1 MKAKWQQ
8 EVKDLLA
15 SSEFRGWWE
24 GLCAA
29 EALLERTSAELE
41 EQLGQVTLLEFR
53 AEYSQ
58 KKGIDTL
65 DRSNENE
72 YAAEGMQAEAS
83 ELENKALEAVARFE
97 ELRFLVSDL
106 WSKLGAREHQ
116 MEHARAAGE
125 KGKVKSLERE
135 VRLTREEYEKEM
147 AKKVR
152 AWDDVERMWGR
163 ALEINLMIAENRICS
178 RKVRR
183 QSEQNFL
190 ESERHRQNAE
200 KLNREAK
207 ASEERLNEL
216 EQKIGDL
223 YRKAAQRFNCISEKE
238 FLYWQQRE
246 NNKLVW
252 AVPLVEDRSSYNI
265 EITPLTLYQVDRV
278 RGVEFIEP
286 VPERVVPED
295 EDSRIDEFFRAGPD
309 GPGARTDRQ
318 E

>member
-15 SSEFRGWWE
+15 SPEFTRWWE
-24 GLCAA
+24 DLCTTEA
-29 EALLERTSAELE
+29 ELERNSGLLE

-53 AEYSQ
+53 AEFTQ

-65 DRSNENE
+65 DTANGHE

-106 WSKLGAREHQ
+106 WSRLGAREHQ
-116 MEHARAAGE
+116 TEQAKAAGD
-125 KGKVKSLERE
+125 KGKVKSFERE
-135 VRLTREEYEKEM
+135 IRLIREEYEKEM

-163 ALEINLMIAENRICS
+163 ALEINLMIAENRIRS

-200 KLNREAK
+200 RLRAEAS
-207 ASEERLNEL
+207 ASEERYDEL
-216 EQKIGDL
+216 LQRNKEL
-223 YRKAAQRFNCISEKE
+223 YRLAGQRLSCIVEKE

-246 NNKLVW
+246 NNKMVW
-252 AVPLVEDRSSYNI
+252 AVPLVADRASYNL
-265 EITPLTLYQVDRV
+265 EITPLNLYQVDRV

-286 VPERVVPED
+286 VPDKVLAEED
-295 EDSRIDEFFRAGPD
+295 DSRIDDFFQVGPN
-309 GPGARTDRQ
+309 G
-318 E
+318 

>member
-15 SSEFRGWWE
+15 SPEFKRWWE
-24 GLCAA
+24 DLCAT
-29 EALLERTSAELE
+29 EANLVRTAAELE
-41 EQLGQVTLLEFR
+41 EQLSQVTLLEFR
-53 AEYSQ
+53 AEFTQ

-65 DRSNENE
+65 DEANEHE

-116 MEHARAAGE
+116 LEHFRTAGD
-125 KGKVKSLERE
+125 KGKAKGLDRE
-135 VRLTREEYEKEM
+135 VRLAREEYEKEM

-152 AWDDVERMWGR
+152 SWDDVERMWGR
-163 ALEINLMIAENRICS
+163 ALEINLMIAENRIRA

-200 KLNREAK
+200 RLREEAN
-207 ASEERLNEL
+207 ASEERLAEL
-216 EQKIGDL
+216 EQRIKEL
-223 YRKAAQRFNCISEKE
+223 YRLAAQRLSCIAEKE

-246 NNKLVW
+246 NNKMVW

-265 EITPLTLYQVDRV
+265 EVTPLTLYQVDRV

-286 VPERVVPED
+286 VPERVVSED
-295 EDSRIDEFFRAGPD
+295 EDGRIDDFFRAGST
-309 GPGARTDRQ
+309 G
-318 E
+318 